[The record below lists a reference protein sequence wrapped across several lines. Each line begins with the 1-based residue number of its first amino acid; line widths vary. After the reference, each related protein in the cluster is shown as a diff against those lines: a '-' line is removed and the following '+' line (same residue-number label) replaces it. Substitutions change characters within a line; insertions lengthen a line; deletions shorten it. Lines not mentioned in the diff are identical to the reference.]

1 MTHNWRAEGMPKQR
15 RFLATRPKPVLTV
28 DSAFA
33 PSTNPPTAF
42 SACLAVSPT
51 QALQGSHQWVNIP
64 QWEHGGNGESTGVAK
79 VGKPI
84 LAPQEVEIPINAL
97 APLWLFS
104 T

>member
-1 MTHNWRAEGMPKQR
+1 MPKQR
-15 RFLATRPKPVLTV
+15 RFLATRPNSVLTV

-33 PSTNPPTAF
+33 PSTNPPTAL
-42 SACLAVSPT
+42 SACLTAFVPDA
-51 QALQGSHQWVNIP
+51 ALQGPHQWVNIP

-84 LAPQEVEIPINAL
+84 LAPQEAEIPPKAL

-104 T
+104 A

>member
-1 MTHNWRAEGMPKQR
+1 MPKQR
-15 RFLATRPKPVLTV
+15 RFLATRPNSVLTV

-42 SACLAVSPT
+42 SACLAAFHLSPT

-64 QWEHGGNGESTGVAK
+64 QWEHGGNGESVGVAK
-79 VGKPI
+79 VGKSI
-84 LAPQEVEIPINAL
+84 LAPQETEIPPKAL

-104 T
+104 A